1 MVHVPFLQLQYVCM
15 HPEKK
20 KWKKTLTRFFDLQAK
35 NWTSKN
41 LSTFKTYFR
50 VSINNSTNVPWCFVC
65 KSFHRPEPSAMVSSF
80 LCLSLFSCSTYSS
93 SPLQKFTTSL
103 LLLPLS
109 LFGWNFV
116 IDQDKKY
123 LHRQVNETKNLKKGA
138 QLGHCFVFGWTGLWL
153 FQ

>member
-1 MVHVPFLQLQYVCM
+1 MVHVSFLQYVCM
-15 HPEKK
+15 HPEKDIK
-20 KWKKTLTRFFDLQAK
+20 KNVNTFFDLQAK

-50 VSINNSTNVPWCFVC
+50 IFINSTNVPRCFVC
-65 KSFHRPEPSAMVSSF
+65 KSFHRPEPSPMVSSF

-116 IDQDKKY
+116 TDQDKKY
-123 LHRQVNETKNLKKGA
+123 LHRQVNETKDLNKGA